1 MRRTARARQR
11 RASIKLRGNA
21 ESSVMQDIQ
30 EDPIEAES
38 AHQEK
43 ARKREEDNQDFWAR
57 TVYALV
63 GVGAIVA
70 VFIRLQFAT
79 DSVCCGDFDGYYH
92 IKWSSL
98 LWEGMRHGL
107 FPPAFTWLPLTTL
120 DPKGYVDHHLLFHI
134 LQIPFTWFLDLR
146 MAAKVSATL
155 FSSLAVFSCYWL
167 MVRYRIR
174 YTLCWLIALLA
185 CSAPFLYRM
194 NMAKAPPLAI
204 IFMII
209 GIYLLFEKKYVWLL
223 PLSFVFVW
231 TYSLFVTLVAAAF
244 VWPLVIFW
252 SERRF
257 DRASV
262 LRALSAP
269 LYTFVGTMAGFIINP
284 YFPKN
289 VWLFYEHVRIKV
301 TVGEFTTS
309 VGTEWYPYESWYFL
323 GSCIVAFAAMLVG
336 YVAFDWTDRRRAA
349 RPLLLLIFSTLLMI
363 ASFRSRRFVEYW
375 PPFAV
380 LFAAFS
386 LQPVLE
392 GVRSAF
398 SHMPRDVI
406 DELEPYLD
414 RNPRPAEAEK
424 ERRRRFW
431 DEPVLAL
438 ISFALGIILF
448 FTYYQSSALR
458 GGGGEEAAAAAYSSK
473 VMAGTLLVLAALFY
487 VGILAFYTN
496 LRRSVTKTLAA
507 ILVSLVTA
515 TLFIN
520 VQETAKSINN
530 DHSHYYYEK
539 GMEWVRNNVP
549 EGERVFN
556 TDWDDFPKMFFY
568 DTKHS
573 YVSGLDPTYLLDKN
587 PELSK
592 LYEQITLGKEKD
604 PGPIIRDRFQARYVF
619 TDNEDI
625 HNDFYYN
632 ALQSGWFD
640 KVYEDEYC
648 TVLRLRDEK
657 GEPPQESTE
666 EDDEAPPEEGTD
678 EAGDSQKDQ

>member
-1 MRRTARARQR
+1 
-11 RASIKLRGNA
+11 
-21 ESSVMQDIQ
+21 MQDIQ
-30 EDPIEAES
+30 EGLAEAE
-38 AHQEK
+38 AAEPEK
-43 ARKREEDNQDFWAR
+43 AERHSENSSQEFWAR
-57 TVYALV
+57 AIYLV
-63 GVGAIVA
+63 TGLLAIAA
-70 VFIRLQFAT
+70 VFKYLQFST

-98 LWEGMRHGL
+98 LWEGMRRGA
-107 FPPAFTWLPLTTL
+107 FPPAFMWLPLTTL
-120 DPKGYVDHHLLFHI
+120 EPGSYVDHHLLFHI
-134 LQIPFTWFLDLR
+134 LQIPFTWFLSLR
-146 MAAKVSATL
+146 MAAKVAAVI

-167 MVRYRIR
+167 ITRYRIR

-194 NMAKAPPLAI
+194 NMAKAPPFAI

-209 GIYLLFEKKYVWLL
+209 GIYLLFEKKYVWLA
-223 PLSFVFVW
+223 PLAFLFVW
-231 TYSLFVTLVAAAF
+231 TYSLFVTLVAAAC
-244 VWPLVIFW
+244 VWPLVVFW
-252 SERRF
+252 SERAF
-257 DRASV
+257 DRRSV
-262 LRALSAP
+262 WRALSAP
-269 LYTFVGTMAGFIINP
+269 LYTIAGTIAGFILNP

-301 TVGEFTTS
+301 TAGDFTTS

-323 GSCIVAFAAMLVG
+323 GSCIIAFTAMLVG
-336 YVAFDWTDRRRAA
+336 YVAFDWSDRRRAA

-392 GVRSAF
+392 GVKSAF
-398 SHMPRDVI
+398 SRMPRDVI
-406 DELEPYLD
+406 DELEPFLD
-414 RNPRPAEAEK
+414 RNPPPAEAAR
-424 ERRRRFW
+424 ERRNRFW
-431 DEPVLAL
+431 QEPLLAL
-438 ISFALGIILF
+438 VGFLLGLTLFAS
-448 FTYYQSSALR
+448 YYTFMKFKADTANAGQPLSKAL
-458 GGGGEEAAAAAYSSK
+458 
-473 VMAGTLLVLAALFY
+473 LLSIVA
-487 VGILAFYTN
+487 VGIVYLGGIVWYAWFSRAT
-496 LRRSVTKTLAA
+496 SKTLAV
-507 ILVSLVTA
+507 IVLSFVTA

-520 VQETAKSINN
+520 VQETGKSISD
-530 DHSHYYYEK
+530 DHGQHYYEK
-539 GMEWVRNNVP
+539 GMQWVRENVP

-604 PGPIIRDRFQARYVF
+604 PGPIIRDRFGARYVF

-640 KVYEDEYC
+640 KVYEDEEC
-648 TVLRLRDEK
+648 TILRIRDQK
-657 GEPPQESTE
+657 GMPPPEAS
-666 EDDEAPPEEGTD
+666 EDDDTAPEDDTD
-678 EAGDSQKDQ
+678 EPENSQEQ

>member
-1 MRRTARARQR
+1 MQDMQEGLEETEAVEPERAR
-11 RASIKLRGNA
+11 RGVNGHA
-21 ESSVMQDIQ
+21 GG
-30 EDPIEAES
+30 
-38 AHQEK
+38 
-43 ARKREEDNQDFWAR
+43 RDFWAHA
-57 TVYALV
+57 VHLLIGAV
-63 GVGAIVA
+63 AIVF
-70 VFIRLQFAT
+70 VFRYLQFST

-98 LWEGMRHGL
+98 LWEGMKRGV

-120 DPKGYVDHHLLFHI
+120 EPRSYVDHHLLFHI
-134 LQIPFTWFLDLR
+134 LQIPFTWFFSLR
-146 MAAKVSATL
+146 MAAKVAAVI

-167 MVRYRIR
+167 IARYRIR

-185 CSAPFLYRM
+185 CSGPFLYRM
-194 NMAKAPPLAI
+194 NMAKAPPFAI
-204 IFMII
+204 IFMIV

-223 PLSFVFVW
+223 PLAFLFVW
-231 TYSLFVTLVAAAF
+231 TYSLFVTLVAAAC
-244 VWPLVIFW
+244 VWPLVLFW
-252 SERRF
+252 SERAF
-257 DRASV
+257 DRRSI

-269 LYTFVGTMAGFIINP
+269 LYTIAGTIAGFIINP

-301 TVGEFTTS
+301 TAGDFTTS

-323 GSCIVAFAAMLVG
+323 GACIVAFAAMLVG
-336 YVAFDWTDRRRAA
+336 YVAFDWSDRRRAA
-349 RPLLLLIFSTLLMI
+349 RPLLLLVFSTLLMI

-398 SHMPRDVI
+398 GRMPRDVI
-406 DELEPYLD
+406 DELEPFLD
-414 RNPRPAEAEK
+414 HNPPPEEVAH
-424 ERRRRFW
+424 ERSRFW
-431 DEPVLAL
+431 DEPVLAV

-448 FTYYQSSALR
+448 VIYYQFTALR
-458 GGGGEEAAAAAYSSK
+458 QVTDAAAAAHTPNKMAFVGAGVAFLFY
-473 VMAGTLLVLAALFY
+473 AGTIVVY
-487 VGILAFYTN
+487 IW
-496 LRRSVTKTLAA
+496 LRRSATKSLAA
-507 ILVSLVTA
+507 IVLSLVTL

-520 VQETAKSINN
+520 VQETAKSIRD
-530 DHSHYYYEK
+530 DHPHQYYEK
-539 GMEWVRNNVP
+539 GMLWVRDNVP
-549 EGERVFN
+549 EGEMIFN

-568 DTKHS
+568 DTKHP

-592 LYEQITLGKEKD
+592 LYEQVTLGKEKD
-604 PGPIIRDRFQARYVF
+604 PGPIIRDRFHARYVF
-619 TDNEDI
+619 TDNEEV

-640 KVYEDEYC
+640 KVYEDEDC
-648 TVLRLRDEK
+648 TILRLRDQK
-657 GEPPQESTE
+657 GEPPV
-666 EDDEAPPEEGTD
+666 
-678 EAGDSQKDQ
+678 EAGDESDDASDEETDEPDNSQ